1 MRQLQNEDTNEDL
14 GMVYHDMT
22 CQCHYTFGHPIK
34 CCREEKQEEDTSP
47 VQVSF
52 QGLDVNGEGK
62 SEEDKKYRR
71 NFCDGVMYLL
81 QSEGID
87 LETANDAILQGLNM
101 DVVDWDII
109 DTEEVPDATADST
122 EETKPSAIAEEESLE
137 SIGAEEDSLESIV
150 EWVETAEESEVEIEE
165 SAETE
170 SENTDSEISEQAN
183 EIEESASSSTLASKN
198 IDASASSIASAS
210 TTDQAND
217 DSDNKSALAAGATIG
232 IAFAF
237 ILVMLA
243 IVLAVIRKRKVEEKR
258 RLTAFAGEE
267 LIDDDVEANSVHND
281 IMAIEKLGDQ
291 EIEVSPTE
299 AVSEEN
305 DDNSDAMSV
314 VSLDHQ
320 QECAQISFVDD
331 TEGAI
336 EANVSTLA
344 AMGVA
349 STVTSRLSS
358 QQPAVSPSKSLKT
371 GTF

>member
-1 MRQLQNEDTNEDL
+1 
-14 GMVYHDMT
+14 MT

-52 QGLDVNGEGK
+52 QGLDINGEGK
-62 SEEDKKYRR
+62 SEEDEKYRK

-81 QSEGID
+81 QSEGVD
-87 LETANDAILQGLNM
+87 LETANDAIMHGLNM

-109 DTEEVPDATADST
+109 DTEEVTDETADQT
-122 EETKPSAIAEEESLE
+122 EEAVDEESLD
-137 SIGAEEDSLESIV
+137 SSVTEEDSVESIV
-150 EWVETAEESEVEIEE
+150 EWIETAEESQDESEE
-165 SAETE
+165 SFEKENE
-170 SENTDSEISEQAN
+170 STDSEITE
-183 EIEESASSSTLASKN
+183 EVIVIEESASSSNSEKSTT
-198 IDASASSIASAS
+198 IDASASSIVSAS
-210 TTDQAND
+210 TTDQVND
-217 DSDNKSALAAGATIG
+217 DSDSKSSLAAGATIG

-237 ILVMLA
+237 ILAMLA
-243 IVLAVIRKRKVEEKR
+243 IVLAVIRRRKVEEKQ

-267 LIDDDVEANSVHND
+267 VIDDDVEANSVHND
-281 IMAIEKLGDQ
+281 IVAIEKLRDQ
-291 EIEVSPTE
+291 EIEVTPTE

-331 TEGAI
+331 TEGAV

-349 STVTSRLSS
+349 STVTSRLSA